1 MPSSA
6 TIDEPKEGIETTDF
20 RAMSET
26 LIEECS
32 QLFAP
37 IDSAGVYNMREQGEK
52 ERLARDLWRYFFR
65 VHAHPRS

>member
-6 TIDEPKEGIETTDF
+6 IIDEPKEGIETTDF

-37 IDSAGVYNMREQGEK
+37 IDS
-52 ERLARDLWRYFFR
+52 WR
-65 VHAHPRS
+65 VQHA